1 MADDLNRDPDAVGR
15 CPPYP
20 RQRVPASIFES
31 RFLTSPHLTAFVL
44 SHEHMIEAL
53 RGERIVTTPPRQS
66 PLAAWLC
73 SGNPEDFEGPL
84 LMSWVFFR
92 HMTLRDE
99 QGNFTYK
106 PQFYVRVASE
116 GIAPFTMERPSEW
129 HEQANATTALPACG
143 RSVHHVP
150 LRWVL
155 PVLLRRG
162 QREVLTLPEWEC
174 EVLSHEVTIH
184 RHCLRA
190 SKPLLCTAIYDDRDR
205 TSQSQ
210 PDFGEPSS

>member
-1 MADDLNRDPDAVGR
+1 
-15 CPPYP
+15 
-20 RQRVPASIFES
+20 
-31 RFLTSPHLTAFVL
+31 
-44 SHEHMIEAL
+44 
-53 RGERIVTTPPRQS
+53 
-66 PLAAWLC
+66 
-73 SGNPEDFEGPL
+73 
-84 LMSWVFFR
+84 MSWVFFR

-106 PQFYVRVASE
+106 PRFYVRVASE
-116 GIAPFTMERPSEW
+116 GIAPFTMEMPSEW
-129 HEQANATTALPACG
+129 HEKANATMALPACG

-162 QREVLTLPEWEC
+162 QREVLILPEWEC

-190 SKPLLCTAIYDDRDR
+190 SKFLLGTAIYDDRDKAP
-205 TSQSQ
+205 QPQ
-210 PDFGEPSS
+210 PDFAEPSS